1 MADINEI
8 VVHNILNL
16 MTKNTIKQFELADA
30 IGVSKQT
37 MSKMLNGS
45 RLINVSELKLISK
58 FFNVSVDELV
68 KENIETDEINV
79 IRAFMGKV
87 NSDTARKALQTIDEL
102 ADMIIFHADV
112 KENAK
117 EMSKTWEM

>member
-16 MTKNTIKQFELADA
+16 MKKNTIKQFELADA

-79 IRAFMGKV
+79 IRVFMGKV

>member
-1 MADINEI
+1 M
-8 VVHNILNL
+8 
-16 MTKNTIKQFELADA
+16 
-30 IGVSKQT
+30 
-37 MSKMLNGS
+37 
-45 RLINVSELKLISK
+45 
-58 FFNVSVDELV
+58 